1 MENNLPN
8 LTAAQSIKS
17 LQTNTENTE
26 RILGKKGLLES
37 KVTAFNFIP
46 KKIKSM
52 MSNEEVKIQRNS
64 KQEIQKKE

>member
-17 LQTNTENTE
+17 LETGAENTE
-26 RILGKKGLLES
+26 RIYGKKGLLES

-46 KKIKSM
+46 KKIKSL
-52 MSNEEVKIQRNS
+52 MSNEELKIQRNT
-64 KQEIQKKE
+64 K